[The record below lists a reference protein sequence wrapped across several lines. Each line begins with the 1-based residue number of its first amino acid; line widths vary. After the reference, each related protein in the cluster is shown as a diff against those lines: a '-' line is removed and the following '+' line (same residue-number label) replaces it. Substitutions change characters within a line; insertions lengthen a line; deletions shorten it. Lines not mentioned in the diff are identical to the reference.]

1 MDKVKEIER
10 DQKRWIEIDGD
21 GWRIVEGKKEEKD
34 L

>member
-10 DQKRWIEIDGD
+10 DQKRWIEIGD